1 MARLPTVGGDGG
13 SWGTVLNEYLTV
25 GHDSAGNNLFPAT
38 IKTVSTTT
46 YTLLSTDTGLIVE
59 FTHASGCTVTLP
71 NSLAVGF
78 NCAIVQTA
86 SSGQVTLSAA
96 SGATLRQA
104 DSYTKT
110 AKQWAE
116 VTIRVRANSGGSSAE
131 YVASGYMGA

>member
-13 SWGTVLNEYLTV
+13 AWGTVLNEYLSV
-25 GHDSAGNNLFPAT
+25 SHDADGLNLFPAT
-38 IKTVSTTT
+38 VKTVSATT
-46 YTLLSTDTGLIVE
+46 YTLLTTDTGLVLE
-59 FTHASGCTVTLP
+59 FTNASGCTVTLP
-71 NSLAVGF
+71 NNFSIGF
-78 NCAIVQTA
+78 NCAIAQCA
-86 SSGQVTLSAA
+86 AGQVTLSAA

-116 VTIRVRANSGGSSAE
+116 ITLRVRTNSGGTSAE